1 LIVESANENS
11 RSRVMLNKN
20 QV

>member
-1 LIVESANENS
+1 LIVESVNENS